1 MYMVIVGDGKV
12 GALLTEY
19 FSKEGH
25 DIVVIDTD
33 PEVISTMT
41 NLYDVMGICG
51 NGANYQVQ
59 MDAGVKARRKKAMQ
73 ATENAGF
80 ADFADNLAGLAA
92 SVAGTISYGLGIALL
107 NPLIIV
113 LLILSYGV
121 TWQMGRSVNR
131 YQHKVK
137 DEKAANLLKIDYI
150 IRKALDFSAAKD
162 VRLYQVKDWFQ
173 SVGEEAIVREKGIV
187 RTIAAGKFLA
197 AFGNALLILLRDGA
211 AYAVLISVF
220 WQGRMSAGDLLVY
233 LAMISTFG
241 TWLGGIV
248 EYYSA
253 VDEGSLALT
262 DIREYLEHEDGAQ
275 KGNRDV
281 APIPTEAVSISLKDV
296 CYRFEE
302 NGKNVV
308 DHISLEVAAGER
320 IAVVGMNG
328 AGKTTLTKL
337 ISGLFTP
344 VEGEIRIDGVSQER
358 FDKREYY
365 RIFSS
370 IFQDIHFLPLSIGTN
385 ITLKQKEEWDVPRLQ
400 ECVEKAGLAEKIA
413 SLEKGLDTPLI
424 KNVNEDACELSGGQ
438 KQKLLLARA
447 LYKNAP
453 VLILDEPTAALDP
466 IAENELYLQYRD
478 LTAGKTSFFISH
490 RFASTRFCDR
500 ILLLEDG
507 RICEMGTH
515 EELMKLGG
523 RYAQMY
529 EVQSRY
535 FREERG

>member
-1 MYMVIVGDGKV
+1 M
-12 GALLTEY
+12 
-19 FSKEGH
+19 
-25 DIVVIDTD
+25 
-33 PEVISTMT
+33 
-41 NLYDVMGICG
+41 
-51 NGANYQVQ
+51 
-59 MDAGVKARRKKAMQ
+59 
-73 ATENAGF
+73 
-80 ADFADNLAGLAA
+80 
-92 SVAGTISYGLGIALL
+92 
-107 NPLIIV
+107 
-113 LLILSYGV
+113 
-121 TWQMGRSVNR
+121 
-131 YQHKVK
+131 
-137 DEKAANLLKIDYI
+137 
-150 IRKALDFSAAKD
+150 
-162 VRLYQVKDWFQ
+162 
-173 SVGEEAIVREKGIV
+173 
-187 RTIAAGKFLA
+187 
-197 AFGNALLILLRDGA
+197 
-211 AYAVLISVF
+211 
-220 WQGRMSAGDLLVY
+220 
-233 LAMISTFG
+233 
-241 TWLGGIV
+241 
-248 EYYSA
+248 
-253 VDEGSLALT
+253 
-262 DIREYLEHEDGAQ
+262 
-275 KGNRDV
+275 

-500 ILLLEDG
+500 ILLLEAG

>member
-1 MYMVIVGDGKV
+1 M
-12 GALLTEY
+12 
-19 FSKEGH
+19 
-25 DIVVIDTD
+25 
-33 PEVISTMT
+33 
-41 NLYDVMGICG
+41 
-51 NGANYQVQ
+51 
-59 MDAGVKARRKKAMQ
+59 
-73 ATENAGF
+73 
-80 ADFADNLAGLAA
+80 
-92 SVAGTISYGLGIALL
+92 
-107 NPLIIV
+107 
-113 LLILSYGV
+113 
-121 TWQMGRSVNR
+121 
-131 YQHKVK
+131 
-137 DEKAANLLKIDYI
+137 
-150 IRKALDFSAAKD
+150 
-162 VRLYQVKDWFQ
+162 
-173 SVGEEAIVREKGIV
+173 REKEIV
-187 RTIAAGKFLA
+187 RTVAAGKFLA
-197 AFGNALLILLRDGA
+197 AFGNALLVLLRDGA
-211 AYAVLISVF
+211 AYAVLISAF
-220 WQGRMSAGDLLVY
+220 WQGRMSAGDLLIY

-262 DIREYLEHEDGAQ
+262 DIREYLEHEDGVQ

-344 VEGEIRIDGVSQER
+344 VEGEIRLGGVSQER